1 MPPTSPRRHRTRR
14 LIAIGSVSAL
24 AVTGVLAGRAIAD
37 TPSGSGRY
45 RTATVTRT
53 SVDQTLQRSGTV
65 EPVAQATVAFPIS
78 GTVAGVGVQPGDSV
92 TTGQT
97 LATID
102 RTALQSTLTQKQA
115 ALAAAQ
121 LTLEKALT
129 TTSSASTASSGS
141 APSSTS
147 ANASLQSAARTVTT
161 GQKQVDDALT
171 QARAALQAAATAC
184 ASQSTTT
191 PSSTTT
197 TAPSSSSNESD
208 ACAHALQNALA
219 GQQDVATAQTGLA
232 AIESAYAD
240 ALGAASAS
248 VGTPTSSAPGP
259 ASAQSAGSSSTA
271 AELVADQAAVDAAAA
286 EVTAA
291 QQSLAQGT
299 IVSPFGGTV
308 AAVGLKPGDAVS
320 AGSSTA
326 DVVVV
331 GPGGYE
337 VTTTVPV
344 ADIGKVGIGDAAS
357 VTPDGAAQAIAG
369 KIVSIGMAPTTSGTT
384 TTYPV
389 VVGFTEQAS
398 GLRNGG
404 AAAITI
410 VLDHAADALAVPTS
424 AIRSTGRGQ
433 TVIVL
438 AKGVETVTPVQVGVL
453 GSELT
458 EIRSGLQQGDTVVLA
473 DLDQPIPSSTASTTR
488 FGGGGGIG
496 GGGALGG
503 GGGIGRGV
511 GGG

>member
-1 MPPTSPRRHRTRR
+1 MPPKRPRRRRTRR
-14 LIAIGSVSAL
+14 LIAIGSIGAI
-24 AVTGVLAGRAIAD
+24 AVTGILAGRAIAD
-37 TPSGSGRY
+37 TPSGTGRY

-78 GTVAGVGVQPGDSV
+78 GTVAGVSMQPGDTV

-102 RTALQSTLTQKQA
+102 TTALQSTLTQKQA

-129 TTSSASTASSGS
+129 ATPSTSSASSSG
-141 APSSTS
+141 PSST
-147 ANASLQSAARTVTT
+147 ASTATAALQSAARSVTT

-171 QARAALQAAATAC
+171 QARAALEAAATAC
-184 ASQSTTT
+184 ASQSNAT
-191 PSSTTT
+191 PSSTTST
-197 TAPSSSSNESD
+197 TAPSSSSSASD
-208 ACAHALQNALA
+208 ACAQALQNALA
-219 GQQDVATAQTGLA
+219 GQQDVATAQSSLA
-232 AIESAYAD
+232 DGESSYAD
-240 ALGAASAS
+240 ALGAASANA
-248 VGTPTSSAPGP
+248 TAAAPAASASGP
-259 ASAQSAGSSSTA
+259 AAPQSAASSSTA
-271 AELVADQAAVDAAAA
+271 AELVADQAAVDAAAQ

-291 QQSLAQGT
+291 QQNLAQGT
-299 IVSPFGGTV
+299 IVSPFAGTV
-308 AAVGLKPGDAVS
+308 AAVGLKSGDAVS

-344 ADIGKVGIGDAAS
+344 ADIGKVGIGDTAS
-357 VTPDGAAQAIAG
+357 VSPDGAAQAIAG
-369 KIVSIGMAPTTSGTT
+369 KVVSIGMAPTTSGTT

-389 VVGFTEQAS
+389 VVGLTEQAS
-398 GLRNGG
+398 GLRNGAS
-404 AAAITI
+404 AAVTI

-438 AKGVETVTPVQVGVL
+438 ANGTETVTPVQVGVL

-473 DLDQPIPSSTASTTR
+473 DLDQAIPSSTASTNR
-488 FGGGGGIG
+488 FGGGAGIG
-496 GGGALGG
+496 GGLG
-503 GGGIGRGV
+503 GGGIGRV
-511 GGG
+511 GG